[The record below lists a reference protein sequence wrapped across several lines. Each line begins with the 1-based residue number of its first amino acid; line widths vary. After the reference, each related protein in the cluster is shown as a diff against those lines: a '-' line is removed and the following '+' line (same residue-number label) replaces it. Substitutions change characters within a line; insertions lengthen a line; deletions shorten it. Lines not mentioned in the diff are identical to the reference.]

1 MTSALSGLSSMA
13 TKHVLADLS
22 RDYVRKTGQRV
33 SVTSMG
39 GVDAAARVRA
49 GERCDFVVLAADA
62 IASLEAEGLVVSG
75 TRADVARSGIA
86 VAVAAGAPE
95 PDISSESAVRD
106 AVMKAKAIGFSTGPS
121 GSHLGRLFEKW
132 GIAESVRPRLKQ
144 APPGVPVGALL
155 ARGEADLGFQQ
166 LSELI
171 HLDGI
176 TLLGPLPA
184 GIQATTTFS
193 GALCTTSERAQ
204 ETRAWL
210 AFLTSTETTACK
222 QRHGMSP

>member
-1 MTSALSGLSSMA
+1 MSAALSGLSSMA

-22 RDYVRKTGQRV
+22 REYAQKTGQRV
-33 SVTSMG
+33 SVISMG

-62 IASLEAEGLVVSG
+62 IARLEAEGLVVSG
-75 TRADVARSGIA
+75 TRADIARSGIA
-86 VAVAAGAPE
+86 VAVAAGAPA
-95 PDISSESAVRD
+95 PDISTEDAVRD
-106 AVMKAKAIGFSTGPS
+106 AVTKAKAIGFSTGPS

-132 GIAESVRPRLKQ
+132 GIAESVKPRLRQ

-193 GALCTTSERAQ
+193 GAVCATSSHAQ
-204 ETRAWL
+204 ETRDL
-210 AFLTSTETTACK
+210 LSYLTSSETTACK